1 MNNKY
6 SSFTIKITVLDK
18 DSRYISEEALKG
30 IFATIQSTLEDN
42 DCMETID
49 CPPMTAKV
57 TSVEISHL
65 DWSHGKNK
73 QKMATAYH
81 GQHEA

>member
-65 DWSHGKNK
+65 D
-73 QKMATAYH
+73 
-81 GQHEA
+81 